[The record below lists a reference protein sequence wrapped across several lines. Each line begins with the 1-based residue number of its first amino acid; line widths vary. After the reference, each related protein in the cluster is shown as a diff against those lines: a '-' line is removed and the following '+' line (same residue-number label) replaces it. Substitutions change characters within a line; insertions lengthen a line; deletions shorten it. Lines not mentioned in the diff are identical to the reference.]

1 MKKIKAI
8 VVDDSAFMR
17 KVVEDI
23 LNTDSE
29 IEVVGTAKDGKEAVE
44 LVNKLKPDIVTMDV
58 EMPIMDGIEAT
69 KNIMQTCATPI
80 LMLSAVTRDGSET
93 TLKALE
99 NGAVDFIQKPS
110 GSISLDIREIS
121 EKIIKK
127 VKEVSKSTVRPLKFA
142 RIQSPV
148 TSKAESIT
156 SKKFNTNANS
166 DTNNNL
172 GLERENAGLN
182 NPNLENTLSKIGIMM
197 GSSTGGPPVVS
208 EIISRLP
215 MGMPPIFV
223 VQHMPAGFTRVFAER
238 IDRISKLKVVEASN
252 GTLIKP
258 NHVYIAPGDT
268 QMLLKRRG
276 NNKYIEIDPNMP
288 KLHGTKPTVDITAE
302 YVANI
307 YGNNSLGII
316 LTGIGKDG
324 AVGMRNIKEKGG
336 YTIGQNKES
345 CIVYGMPKTAYELN
359 ALNDV
364 LPPSQIPQKIEKC
377 VERYVQKLGSR

>member
-23 LNTDSE
+23 LNTDPE

-44 LVNKLKPDIVTMDV
+44 LTKSLKPDVITMDV
-58 EMPIMDGIEAT
+58 EMPIMNGLEAT
-69 KNIMQTCATPI
+69 KIIMQTCPAPI
-80 LMLSAVTRDGSET
+80 LMLSAVTREGSET

-121 EKIIKK
+121 EKITKK
-127 VKEVSKSTVRPLKFA
+127 VKEVSKSTVRPIKLTERF
-142 RIQSPV
+142 Q
-148 TSKAESIT
+148 TSEN
-156 SKKFNTNANS
+156 SKKETNS
-166 DTNNNL
+166 
-172 GLERENAGLN
+172 
-182 NPNLENTLSKIGIMM
+182 PNLNVENKKTENTVNQNAVRNPKIDETLSKIGIMI

-208 EIISRLP
+208 EIISRLSTD
-215 MGMPPIFV
+215 MPPIFI

-252 GTLIKP
+252 GTLVKP

-268 QMLLKRRG
+268 QMLLKKRG
-276 NNKYIEIDPNMP
+276 NNIYIEIDPNMP

-307 YGNNSLGII
+307 YGNNSIGII

-324 AVGMRNIKEKGG
+324 AIGMRNIKEKGG
-336 YTIGQNKES
+336 FTIGQNKES

-364 LPPSQIPQKIEKC
+364 LPPSQIPKKIEKC
-377 VERYVQKLGSR
+377 VEKYTQKLGSR